1 MRKIGINLHAV
12 EGLTDEQ
19 YIKTIAELGF
29 SATFSGVCDK
39 QRQYDIAN
47 LCAKYGVT
55 YETLHAPFGKGNNNM
70 WLEGAAGD
78 TFLGELMRAVC
89 HCAAAGVPV
98 LVSHLSSGENAP
110 SVTDVGRARYAR
122 LVEYAASKNVKIAFE
137 NQRKLANLAWAMET
151 FDDSVVGFCWDCGH
165 ESCFTPGRKYMPL
178 FGDRLIC
185 THIHDNFCVYNQ
197 DSHLLPFD
205 GKKDFGEMADELRRS
220 PFRGSL
226 MLEVSASHSDAYEGI
241 SPEQYLVRAAEA
253 AKKLAD
259 LVGE

>member
-1 MRKIGINLHAV
+1 MREFGINLHAIG
-12 EGLTDEQ
+12 GLSDEQ

-39 QRQYDIAN
+39 QRQHDIAN

-165 ESCFTPGRKYMPL
+165 ESCFTPGRKHMPL
-178 FGDRLIC
+178 FANRLVC
-185 THIHDNFCVYNQ
+185 VHIHDNFGVYDE

-205 GKKDFGEMADELRRS
+205 GKIDFGQVASQLRS
-220 PFRGSL
+220 APFDGTL
-226 MLEVSASHSDAYEGI
+226 MLEAVTENSNVYNGI
-241 SPEQYLVRAAEA
+241 DPLQYLEHAATA
-253 AKKLAD
+253 AKKLSEM
-259 LVGE
+259 VQ